1 MTYKTS
7 LRRLGRM
14 LSDIINPEK
23 IGNPRSGYVLIIV
36 RENSLENVDLVTNL
50 TRESTLDGL
59 KEVIRQLEDEQT
71 QS

>member
-14 LSDIINPEK
+14 LNDIINPEK
-23 IGNPRSGYVLIIV
+23 IGNLRSGYVLVVI
-36 RENSLENVDLVTNL
+36 REDSPENVDLVTNL
-50 TRESTLDGL
+50 TRESTLYGL